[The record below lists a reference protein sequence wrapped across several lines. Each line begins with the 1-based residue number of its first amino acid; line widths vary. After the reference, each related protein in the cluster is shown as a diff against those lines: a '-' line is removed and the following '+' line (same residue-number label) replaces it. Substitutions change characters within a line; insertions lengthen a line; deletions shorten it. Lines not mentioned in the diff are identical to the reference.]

1 MLRTGRARFPGI
13 SAQASPRG
21 SRARR
26 SAGRLLA
33 VVCPPVAA
41 RVEET
46 LFRLVVR
53 WVLPG
58 VDDRLFGDRLAGG
71 PQPLLP
77 FVGLCGWWS
86 ACRRSPPQ
94 TGQRPRCL
102 LSSRRTVRLIGGG
115 TALRRRWAQ

>member
-46 LFRLVVR
+46 LFRLLR
-53 WVLPG
+53 TGRARFPG
-58 VDDRLFGDRLAGG
+58 I
-71 PQPLLP
+71 
-77 FVGLCGWWS
+77 S
-86 ACRRSPPQ
+86 AQASPRGSRARRSAGRLLAVVCPPVAARVEE
-94 TGQRPRCL
+94 TL
-102 LSSRRTVRLIGGG
+102 FRLV
-115 TALRRRWAQ
+115 